1 MNNILCGLPCGKNIF
16 IFISFISINFE
27 QNGEFHMEIIIWNQ
41 SSGNGSYRKAMD
53 CLPCVFY
60 NKTQTIKI
68 MYKHGHMNSNPQY
81 P

>member
-1 MNNILCGLPCGKNIF
+1 MIF
-16 IFISFISINFE
+16 PVIKICLFLLVFISINFK
-27 QNGEFHMEIIIWNQ
+27 QNGEFHMEIIVWNQ
-41 SSGNGSYRKAMD
+41 SSGNDSYRKAMN
-53 CLPCVFY
+53 CLHCIFY